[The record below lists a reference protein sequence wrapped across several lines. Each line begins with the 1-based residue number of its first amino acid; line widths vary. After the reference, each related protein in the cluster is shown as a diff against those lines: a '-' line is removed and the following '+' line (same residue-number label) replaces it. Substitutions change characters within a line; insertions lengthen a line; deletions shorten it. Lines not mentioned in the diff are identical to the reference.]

1 MSSISVVLA
10 DDHNILR
17 QGLIALLTAE
27 PDISVVGEAADGS
40 ETVQLVERLQPDI
53 LVLDLKMPGM
63 TGIRVMQE
71 IGHCSPKTQI
81 IILSMYASEAYVV
94 EALRGGARA
103 YVLKES
109 TASDLTFAIREVFAG
124 RRYFSPPLSEQGIE
138 AYMRKAKISLSSGR
152 EALTL
157 REREVLQLAA
167 QGQTSAEIAIILS
180 ISPRTVEVHRAN
192 MMRKLGL
199 HTQADLVRYALRH
212 GILSPDE

>member
-1 MSSISVVLA
+1 MGSISVVLA
-10 DDHNILR
+10 DDHTIVR

-27 PDISVVGEAADGS
+27 PDISVVGEAANGS
-40 ETVQLVERLQPDI
+40 EAVQLVERLQPDI

-63 TGIRVMQE
+63 TGIVVMRE
-71 IGHCSPKTQI
+71 TGHCSPKTQI
-81 IILSMYASEAYVV
+81 IILSMYASVAYVV
-94 EALRGGARA
+94 EAVRGGARA

-109 TASDLTFAIREVFAG
+109 TASDLIFAIREVVAG
-124 RRYFSPPLSEQGIE
+124 RRYFSPPLSEPDVE
-138 AYMRKAKISLSSGR
+138 AHVMKAKISLSGGL
-152 EALTL
+152 EALTG

-167 QGQTSAEIAIILS
+167 GGKTSAEIAIILS

-199 HTQADLVRYALRH
+199 HTQVDLIRYALGH